1 MPAKLTQPRELFVH
15 KLGVVLKSERNI
27 EKTLPKLQKEA
38 KSPQL
43 SQLFEHHLQETKEHI
58 GNLEQAFEILGEKPK
73 ENPSRVAEGLER
85 EHRELRDEV
94 DAALIDFVAAGAG
107 AATEHHEIAAYETLI
122 TMAEALGEPEVVHL
136 LEQNFDQERHTL
148 DEIKTISQQLA
159 QRAGVV
165 TA

>member
-38 KSPQL
+38 KNPQL
-43 SQLFEHHLQETKEHI
+43 AQLFEHHLQETKEHI

-73 ENPSRVAEGLER
+73 EHPSRVVEGLER

-94 DAALIDFVAAGAG
+94 GDELIDFVAAGAG

-148 DEIKTISQQLA
+148 DELKTVSQQLA
-159 QRAGVV
+159 RQRGFVA
-165 TA
+165 A

>member
-1 MPAKLTQPRELFVH
+1 MPARLTDPRELFVH
-15 KLGVVLKSERNI
+15 KLGVVLKSERQI

-38 KSPQL
+38 QSPQL
-43 SQLFEHHLQETKEHI
+43 QQLFEHHLQETKEQI
-58 GNLEQAFEILGEKPK
+58 SNLEQAFELLGEKPK
-73 ENPSRVAEGLER
+73 EHPSRVTEGLEK

-94 DAALIDFVAAGAG
+94 GEELIDMVVTGAA

-122 TMAEALGEPEVVHL
+122 TMADALGETEVVHL

-148 DEIKTISQQLA
+148 QEVKKASQQVV
-159 QRAGVV
+159 QRAAI